1 MKKIF
6 LSFVFV
12 ALFMPGA
19 ATAQMEIYG
28 AWHCGN
34 DLCTWSQVR
43 NMSDFSAKNSWIL
56 SGNAGKPSINLVVLS
71 FVHPLRL
78 LQRTTDAQTL
88 EGVPRGMTA
97 DVVKFFKDKGIRVM
111 LSIGGITYTSAWNQ
125 ALAAN
130 PAQLGLNAAY
140 VAGVLDVGIDIDYEE
155 NSNPNLVGLQQFINA
170 YRSVHPYDASGNND
184 AARLT
189 IDLAAGDRW
198 LIALTQKATK
208 DWLNTSNPVLDYANA
223 MVPARQVKSAS
234 DAIAHWQEHID
245 GKPQY
250 APPILPL
257 APAKFTGSLYL
268 VGRTVIPECN
278 NFSKSLQKST
288 GTYVQTVAPNVQLS
302 GHSKGMLGFMFWA
315 AECSGT
321 RAVCTT
327 PPGNT
332 CEGGLA
338 VGMGTF
344 QVPVPMP
351 PLPQL

>member
-1 MKKIF
+1 VRDMADF
-6 LSFVFV
+6 
-12 ALFMPGA
+12 A
-19 ATAQMEIYG
+19 A
-28 AWHCGN
+28 
-34 DLCTWSQVR
+34 R
-43 NMSDFSAKNSWIL
+43 NNWIL
-56 SGNAGKPSINLVVLS
+56 TGNNGQPAVNLVVLS
-71 FVHPLRL
+71 FVHPLKL

-88 EGVPRGMTA
+88 NGVPRGMTA
-97 DVVKFFKDKGIRVM
+97 EVVNFFKSRGIRVM

-130 PAQLGLNAAY
+130 PRLLAVNAAG
-140 VAGVLDVGIDIDYEE
+140 VANELGVGIDIDYEE
-155 NSNPNLVGLQQFINA
+155 NSNPNLVGLQQFIDE
-170 YRSVHPYDASGNND
+170 YRSIHPYDASGGNL

-189 IDLAAGDRW
+189 IDIAAGDRW
-198 LIALTQKATK
+198 LIALTEKATK
-208 DWLNTSNPVLDYANA
+208 DWLNTSTPVLDYANA

-268 VGRTVIPECN
+268 IGRSAIPECN

-288 GTYVQTVAPNVQLS
+288 GTYVQTVAPNLKLP
-302 GHSKGMLGFMFWA
+302 GRTPGMLGFMFWA
-315 AECSGT
+315 AECSST

-332 CEGGLA
+332 CEAGLA
-338 VGMGTF
+338 VGMSAF

-351 PLPQL
+351 SLPQM